1 MKSRL
6 PLKRKMEFGLIS
18 AIPFLWVA
26 SVFGQ
31 TNSATFAPDRVSI
44 YKVPLVCPAAPQIG
58 CGSRAKPVLLALE
71 HQPVVESAWLNH
83 AGTLLALVGKANTKR
98 KELSAAVKR
107 VSKDQGLDAVELKGE
122 DRKEALA
129 DFLGGSW
136 LRGSDV
142 DRLSQEEAAI
152 MAGRLLRKIRGLVHV
167 TDEQAKSLRDQ
178 CTEILKR
185 RLTGELADRESAQEE
200 ILRALRQQL
209 SEQEVNHL
217 QEVLKDYRPG
227 RDE

>member
-1 MKSRL
+1 MK
-6 PLKRKMEFGLIS
+6 FGLVS

-26 SVFGQ
+26 SIFGQ
-31 TNSATFAPDRVSI
+31 TNGAPFAPERLSI

-58 CGSRAKPVLLALE
+58 CGSRAKPVLLAFE

-83 AGTLLALVGKANTKR
+83 AGTLLAVVWKANTKR
-98 KELSAAVKR
+98 KERSAVVKT

-122 DRKEALA
+122 ERKGPLG
-129 DFLGGSW
+129 DFLDGSW

-142 DRLSQEEAAI
+142 DRLSEEEAGI
-152 MAGRLLRKIRGLVHV
+152 MAGRLLHKIRGLVNL
-167 TDEQAKSLRDQ
+167 TDEQAKILRDHF
-178 CTEILKR
+178 TEILKR

-200 ILRALRQQL
+200 ILKALHQQL
-209 SEQEVNHL
+209 SQQEVSHL
-217 QEVLKDYRPG
+217 QEALKDYRPG